1 LPVSVTSPG
10 WCVKAVIHFEVRTD
24 LGGSI
29 SFGYCIPLNRCTQN
43 RRVKETLSFCPWS
56 FAPHRLTRTRR
67 GLCCCWCQYGLV
79 PWFLLPTPQ
88 PSLAVV
94 SRPSLSRSKNGNLL
108 IILVVSP
115 AFEAE
120 LSTHTTPRETTASC
134 LIGDCVAV
142 LRLPCTRLLNS
153 EWWGAWL
160 SSTSSI
166 FIFHWSVVLELSISF
181 HWLWPRW
188 SSTVLSEYPESS
200 ETGAH
205 TLRNRGEAGEKLA
218 SSGSVTGGHVRK
230 WRVHLPSVIG
240 ER

>member
-1 LPVSVTSPG
+1 MPVSVTSPG

-43 RRVKETLSFCPWS
+43 RRVKETPSFCPWS

-160 SSTSSI
+160 SSRSSI
-166 FIFHWSVVLELSISF
+166 FIGQWFWNCLYLFI
-181 HWLWPRW
+181 
-188 SSTVLSEYPESS
+188 
-200 ETGAH
+200 GC
-205 TLRNRGEAGEKLA
+205 
-218 SSGSVTGGHVRK
+218 GHVGVRQCCQSI
-230 WRVHLPSVIG
+230 RSLLRQVLIPSVIG
-240 ER
+240 ERREKNLLRQAQLLEDTFGSGGCIYPP